1 MHLPIVKPLAFVMDA
16 IDVMRTMGAHLTA
29 PQRANLA
36 LLVSGMILLRTL
48 TLSQICL
55 SWLYKRSISALSHF
69 FSYAGLSG
77 QNLMAYAVKVAAI
90 TIKLAGVKGKLAI
103 DDTMEHH
110 SRFCKCIKNV
120 YWLFDHVL
128 QTHCNAKC
136 IVFAYFIVNE
146 KIRFPIGWRVYR
158 KNGQEKWK
166 LALELID
173 MAIELG
179 LSLEVVLFD
188 SWYCVSGMISGLE
201 QRKLRFISEVK
212 SSHTTEFLIEKKICR
227 FSIAK
232 LFQYA
237 EVLGVKRLLGLA
249 QEGEVFA
256 EKVLYEATEIVAYLR
271 AFKGKFKLIRS
282 VDLRSGACKVFI
294 TNELSW
300 EASKIL
306 GTYSYRWLI
315 EEFFKNA
322 KEMFGLEK
330 ACIRSEQGGALA
342 LFLVSFA
349 DLLVS
354 LQLWKST
361 HEHPEKRLPTVSAV
375 IACAVEEN
383 LKNLI
388 PLIQD
393 PLHLS
398 KIIEIWQKSLNRQ
411 KARAR
416 KERKNLAAVC
426 IPGSLIEAEQG
437 AA

>member
-158 KNGQEKWK
+158 KNG
-166 LALELID
+166 
-173 MAIELG
+173 
-179 LSLEVVLFD
+179 
-188 SWYCVSGMISGLE
+188 
-201 QRKLRFISEVK
+201 R
-212 SSHTTEFLIEKKICR
+212 
-227 FSIAK
+227 
-232 LFQYA
+232 
-237 EVLGVKRLLGLA
+237 
-249 QEGEVFA
+249 
-256 EKVLYEATEIVAYLR
+256 
-271 AFKGKFKLIRS
+271 
-282 VDLRSGACKVFI
+282 
-294 TNELSW
+294 
-300 EASKIL
+300 
-306 GTYSYRWLI
+306 
-315 EEFFKNA
+315 
-322 KEMFGLEK
+322 
-330 ACIRSEQGGALA
+330 
-342 LFLVSFA
+342 
-349 DLLVS
+349 
-354 LQLWKST
+354 
-361 HEHPEKRLPTVSAV
+361 
-375 IACAVEEN
+375 
-383 LKNLI
+383 
-388 PLIQD
+388 
-393 PLHLS
+393 
-398 KIIEIWQKSLNRQ
+398 
-411 KARAR
+411 
-416 KERKNLAAVC
+416 
-426 IPGSLIEAEQG
+426 
-437 AA
+437 